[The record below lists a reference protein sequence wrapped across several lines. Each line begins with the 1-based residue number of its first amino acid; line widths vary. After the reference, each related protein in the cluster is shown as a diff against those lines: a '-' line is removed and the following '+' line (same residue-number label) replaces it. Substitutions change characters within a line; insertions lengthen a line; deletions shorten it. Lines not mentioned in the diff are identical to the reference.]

1 MALGNRP
8 MRHFELKAKKK
19 PLSLADL
26 NPERRARP
34 QNNDNEPG
42 ETAEAGNDSDDSR
55 LYSEWPRAYE
65 NQQTKYIDVAIKLLR
80 DRWLLVV
87 VVVLILGWPFFQNK
101 REYLAFF

>member
-1 MALGNRP
+1 

-19 PLSLADL
+19 PLSLAEL
-26 NPERRARP
+26 NPERRARS

-42 ETAEAGNDSDDSR
+42 ETAEAGNDNDDSR
-55 LYSEWPRAYE
+55 LYSEWTRAYE
-65 NQQTKYIDVAIKLLR
+65 NQQTKYIDAAIKMLR

-101 REYLAFF
+101 GELLAFF